1 MRGSVSEYSARYHSS
16 CLGGG
21 WDMCS
26 SLLWAAQLAHATSFG
41 SDPSRRRDADS
52 KAAHAGAGGAGAGT
66 LIERPLMQRRK
77 ENSC

>member
-1 MRGSVSEYSARYHSS
+1 
-16 CLGGG
+16 
-21 WDMCS
+21 MCS
-26 SLLWAAQLAHATSFG
+26 SLLWAAPTHATSFG

-66 LIERPLMQRRK
+66 LILRPLMQRRK